1 MVQTAPVACR
11 PTRPVASAAVIAPFG
26 SDGEWLRCQLHSHTT
41 NSDGEATPEGL
52 VEHYVR
58 AGFDVLAI
66 TDHWHI
72 TTHAHDEL
80 LLIPSSELSAKLEGR
95 GEFDADVLAYGIDV
109 LPDPAEEFPSIAD
122 AAEWIVGQGGVAYLA
137 HPYWSGLRAEDY
149 LAAPALSGIEVMN
162 GGSELMQRN
171 GLSVVHWDDILHL
184 GGALPR
190 DRDRRLALPGPG
202 QPARVDDGA
211 GSGAVARGG
220 RRGAPRRQL
229 LRHVRRNDP
238 SAIEV
243 DDGGVEVAAGPAR
256 SITVRSGPWD
266 GCGVNAAPLAM
277 NWRGRV
283 LERARRRRD
292 HPGPVRAA
300 RVLEVGP
307 GRGRLRRRCPGLV
320 EPLRRGLSGL
330 PAVPC
335 DRWHGTP
342 RSRSGCAA

>member
-41 NSDGEATPEGL
+41 NSDGEATPAGL

-80 LLIPSSELSAKLEGR
+80 LLIPSSELSAKLDGR
-95 GEFDADVLAYGIDV
+95 GDFDADVLAYGIDV

-122 AAEWIVGQGGVAYLA
+122 AAAWIVAQGGVAYLA

-184 GGALPR
+184 GGRCLGIATDDSHYPGQ
-190 DRDRRLALPGPG
+190 DSRLAWTMVRAAERSREAVVAAL
-202 QPARVDDGA
+202 RDGDFYA
-211 GSGAVARGG
+211 TSGATILG
-220 RRGAPRRQL
+220 
-229 LRHVRRNDP
+229 
-238 SAIEV
+238 IEV
-243 DDGGVEVAAGPAR
+243 DAGGVEVRSAPAR

-283 LERARRRRD
+283 LERRDDGAITRARFE
-292 HPGPVRAA
+292 PPEYWKWG
-300 RVLEVGP
+300 RVEVVSADGSLAWSNP
-307 GRGRLRRRCPGLV
+307 F
-320 EPLRRGLSGL
+320 
-330 PAVPC
+330 AV
-335 DRWHGTP
+335 G
-342 RSRSGCAA
+342 

>member
-41 NSDGEATPEGL
+41 NSDGEATPAGL

-80 LLIPSSELSAKLEGR
+80 LLIPSSELSAKLDGR
-95 GEFDADVLAYGIDV
+95 GDFDADVLAYGIDV

-122 AAEWIVGQGGVAYLA
+122 AAAWIVAQGGVAYLA

-184 GGALPR
+184 GGRCLGIATDDSHYPGQ
-190 DRDRRLALPGPG
+190 DSRLAWTM
-202 QPARVDDGA
+202 V
-211 GSGAVARGG
+211 
-220 RRGAPRRQL
+220 
-229 LRHVRRNDP
+229 
-238 SAIEV
+238 
-243 DDGGVEVAAGPAR
+243 
-256 SITVRSGPWD
+256 
-266 GCGVNAAPLAM
+266 
-277 NWRGRV
+277 
-283 LERARRRRD
+283 RARR
-292 HPGPVRAA
+292 A
-300 RVLEVGP
+300 
-307 GRGRLRRRCPGLV
+307 
-320 EPLRRGLSGL
+320 L
-330 PAVPC
+330 P
-335 DRWHGTP
+335 
-342 RSRSGCAA
+342 

>member
-72 TTHAHDEL
+72 TTHPHDEL

-184 GGALPR
+184 GGRCLGIATDDSHYPGQ
-190 DRDRRLALPGPG
+190 DSRLAWTMVR
-202 QPARVDDGA
+202 ARERSREAVVAALRDGDFYA
-211 GSGAVARGG
+211 TSGATILG
-220 RRGAPRRQL
+220 
-229 LRHVRRNDP
+229 
-238 SAIEV
+238 IEV

-283 LERARRRRD
+283 LERRDDGAITRARFE
-292 HPGPVRAA
+292 PPEYWKWG
-300 RVLEVGP
+300 RVEVVSVDGAQAWSNP
-307 GRGRLRRRCPGLV
+307 F
-320 EPLRRGLSGL
+320 
-330 PAVPC
+330 AV
-335 DRWHGTP
+335 G
-342 RSRSGCAA
+342 

>member
-26 SDGEWLRCQLHSHTT
+26 SDGKWLRCQLHSHTT

-72 TTHAHDEL
+72 TTHSHDEL

-109 LPDPAEEFPSIAD
+109 LPDPATEFPSIAD

-184 GGALPR
+184 GGRCLGIATDDSHYPGQ
-190 DRDRRLALPGPG
+190 DSRLAWTMVR
-202 QPARVDDGA
+202 ARERSREAVVAALREGDFYA
-211 GSGAVARGG
+211 TSGATILG
-220 RRGAPRRQL
+220 
-229 LRHVRRNDP
+229 
-238 SAIEV
+238 IEV
-243 DDGGVEVAAGPAR
+243 DAGGVEVEAGPAR

-277 NWRGRV
+277 NWRGHV
-283 LERARRRRD
+283 LERRDDGAITRARFE
-292 HPGPVRAA
+292 PPEYWKWG
-300 RVLEVGP
+300 RVEVVSVDGAQAWSNP
-307 GRGRLRRRCPGLV
+307 F
-320 EPLRRGLSGL
+320 
-330 PAVPC
+330 AV
-335 DRWHGTP
+335 G
-342 RSRSGCAA
+342 